1 MKKRLIKNARHSLST
16 ISQNDLYNFSLKH
29 TISLYP
35 LDIVFTFIP
44 KNACSSLRYSAAIAN
59 EFLSDASDI
68 NWIHENNET
77 FMPTQRETIC
87 AKYTF
92 VVLRCPFKRIA
103 SCFFDKIVDGLF
115 NFKDAS
121 GDKFN
126 VSFNDFLS
134 VIKSQNR
141 RDRDVHWRNQSD
153 FLHYE
158 KYDDY
163 FSLESFVK
171 AIQSLDKR
179 GFIVHDTRSV
189 LNHDASSMNRVEGD
203 FSKMKEIEIKKMKE
217 EGILPSYKSMFT
229 QSEIELVNDI
239 YKDDIDLYKTQFGE
253 KNLLF

>member
-1 MKKRLIKNARHSLST
+1 MFCFVFLELLELEFFSSSFLDPFFDFFLEDFLLISSAS
-16 ISQNDLYNFSLKH
+16 
-29 TISLYP
+29 
-35 LDIVFTFIP
+35 
-44 KNACSSLRYSAAIAN
+44 CSSI
-59 EFLSDASDI
+59 FLI
-68 NWIHENNET
+68 
-77 FMPTQRETIC
+77 F
-87 AKYTF
+87 F
-92 VVLRCPFKRIA
+92 LRIA

-121 GDKFN
+121 GDKLN

-141 RDRDVHWRNQSD
+141 IDRNEHWRNQSD

-179 GFIVHDTRSV
+179 GFIVHDTRS
-189 LNHDASSMNRVEGD
+189 LLDHDLSSMNRVEGD
-203 FSKMKEIEIKKMKE
+203 FSKMKEIEIKKMRE
-217 EGILPSYKSMFT
+217 EGTMPSYKSMFT